1 MSFYFAARTFNIH
14 TASIAVTISSAGCPP
29 SRYNNNNHT
38 ATMAEEDDVTSIAV
52 CEFFA
57 KCFLSLDPPES
68 LAELSDGVVMFQ
80 ALSEM

>member
-1 MSFYFAARTFNIH
+1 
-14 TASIAVTISSAGCPP
+14 
-29 SRYNNNNHT
+29 
-38 ATMAEEDDVTSIAV
+38 MAEEDDVTSIAV

-68 LAELSDGVVMFQ
+68 LSELSDGVVMFQ

>member
-1 MSFYFAARTFNIH
+1 
-14 TASIAVTISSAGCPP
+14 
-29 SRYNNNNHT
+29 
-38 ATMAEEDDVTSIAV
+38 MAEEDDVTSIAV